1 MSISMYG
8 VVKIRIGAVARA
20 KRVDR
25 ESFKCEIAMLR

>member
-8 VVKIRIGAVARA
+8 VVKIRTGAVARA

-25 ESFKCEIAMLR
+25 ESFIV